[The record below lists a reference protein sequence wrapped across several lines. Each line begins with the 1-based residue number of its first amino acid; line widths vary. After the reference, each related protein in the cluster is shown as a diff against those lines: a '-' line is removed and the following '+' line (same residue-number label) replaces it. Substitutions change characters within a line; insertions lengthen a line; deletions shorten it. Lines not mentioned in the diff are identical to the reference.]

1 MMLTTRMVEER
12 RMRGGVCVVGSAFW
26 RQERTDR
33 AGVGVEEG
41 ERYMHEH
48 TSMTEVVV

>member
-1 MMLTTRMVEER
+1 M
-12 RMRGGVCVVGSAFW
+12 CVVGSAFW
-26 RQERTDR
+26 RKERTDR
-33 AGVGVEEG
+33 TGVGVEEG